1 MCGQAA
7 AGLHAAA
14 LQRALLRGRTGRV
27 GSKKA
32 KPFKPNP
39 SRLYYPCARVSLCS
53 SWFGRFWVE
62 PLIHAERSIWVL
74 NEAPATVTVT
84 QRGCTQLNSTQLNST
99 QLNSTQLNSTQL
111 NSTQLN
117 STQLNST
124 QLPHCLGRSKHVTRK
139 FIVALAPQNVELEK
153 QSAGILFAL
162 SPLQSCRNCF
172 L

>member
-74 NEAPATVTVT
+74 NEAPATVTIT

-99 QLNSTQLNSTQL
+99 QLNSTQLNSTPSL
-111 NSTQLN
+111 PWPLKTCDTQIYC
-117 STQLNST
+117 
-124 QLPHCLGRSKHVTRK
+124 CLGPSKCGIGKAKCWHSVCSQSLTKLQKLFSLR
-139 FIVALAPQNVELEK
+139 LPCVEV
-153 QSAGILFAL
+153 
-162 SPLQSCRNCF
+162 
-172 L
+172 